1 MDENKFRRDTR
12 DISKDFQI
20 DDSIFNAEPDKI
32 RRVKEIVLRRLD
44 PVERAIILL
53 YADCGSLR
61 KLGKRL
67 DLSYVSV
74 KGIVDPIKAKILD
87 AYYEMAA
94 NELNEELKRTK

>member
-61 KLGKRL
+61 DLGARL
-67 DLSYVSV
+67 GVSHSSV
-74 KGIVDPIKAKILD
+74 RTIVERIKARILEE
-87 AYYEMAA
+87 YYTMTA
-94 NELNEELKRTK
+94 NEIKHPR